1 MYHQPIRSDGT
12 MEKQT
17 VYHIRYTA
25 DNRVKAVYTSQEEP
39 KDDQSNNL
47 SAWFVLILG
56 ILAAVGWWRL
66 W

>member
-1 MYHQPIRSDGT
+1 